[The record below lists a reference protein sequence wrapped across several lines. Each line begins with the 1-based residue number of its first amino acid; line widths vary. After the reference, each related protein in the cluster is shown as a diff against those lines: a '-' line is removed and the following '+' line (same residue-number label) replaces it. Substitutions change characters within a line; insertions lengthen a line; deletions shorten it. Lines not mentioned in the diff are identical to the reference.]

1 MFEFLK
7 KKKRLT
13 KEDNFWKYFERNKKS
28 LEEFINSDLSDYTA
42 YNNLTDAIH
51 KYSDLIFP
59 EVTQNSDGKFVLII
73 TPDGKPSGIP
83 DTEKL
88 YNSKPEIDN
97 WIVEKFRQP
106 KDDLKF
112 KYDGLEYPSSDIEI
126 IPEFIDEEGKVD
138 IRVYI
143 KNMNLDKEKY
153 QTMAWLY
160 LDNILGEFNSITKVR
175 YADFFHLDDGQTV
188 RDSISIL
195 ELRKMIDKE
204 IYKVE

>member
-1 MFEFLK
+1 MLEFLT

-13 KEDNFWKYFERNKKS
+13 KEDRFWEYFQRNKKS
-28 LEEFINSDLSDYTA
+28 IEEFINSDLSNHTA
-42 YNNLTDAIH
+42 YNKLTDEIH

-59 EVTQNSDGKFVLII
+59 EITQNKDGKFVLII

-88 YNSKPEIDN
+88 YNSKPVIEN
-97 WIVEKFRQP
+97 WIVVKFRQP
-106 KDDLKF
+106 KNELKV

-126 IPEFIDEEGKVD
+126 IPEFVVEEEKID

-160 LDNILGEFNSITKVR
+160 LDNILGEYNSISKIR
-175 YADFFHLDDGQTV
+175 YADFFHLDQGQTV
-188 RDSISIL
+188 KESISIL
-195 ELRKMIDKE
+195 ELRQLIDKE
-204 IYKVE
+204 IYKAE

>member
-7 KKKRLT
+7 KKKNLT
-13 KEDNFWKYFERNKKS
+13 KEEKFWKYFEKNKKS
-28 LEEFINSDLSDYTA
+28 LEVFINSDLSDHTA
-42 YNNLTDAIH
+42 YNNLTDEIH
-51 KYSDLIFP
+51 KYSNLIFP
-59 EVTQNSDGKFVLII
+59 EITQNSNGQFVLII

-88 YNSKPEIDN
+88 YNSKPEIEN

-112 KYDGLEYPSSDIEI
+112 EYDGLEYPSSDIEI
-126 IPEFIDEEGKVD
+126 IPEFVKEEGKVD
-138 IRVYI
+138 IRVYV

-160 LDNILGEFNSITKVR
+160 LDNILGEFNSISKIR
-175 YADFFHLDDGQTV
+175 YADFFHLDEGQTV

-204 IYKVE
+204 IYNVG

>member
-7 KKKRLT
+7 KKRLS
-13 KEDNFWKYFERNKKS
+13 KEDKFWKYFERNKKS

-42 YNNLTDAIH
+42 YNNLTDTIH
-51 KYSDLIFP
+51 KYSELIFP
-59 EVTQNSDGKFVLII
+59 EITQNSDGKFVLII

-83 DTEKL
+83 DVEKL
-88 YNSKPEIDN
+88 YNSKPEIEN

-112 KYDGLEYPSSDIEI
+112 EYDGLEYPSSDVEI
-126 IPEFIDEEGKVD
+126 IPEFVNEEGKVD

-160 LDNILGEFNSITKVR
+160 LDNILGEFNSITKIR
-175 YADFFHLDDGQTV
+175 YADFFHLDEGQIV

-195 ELRKMIDKE
+195 ELRKRIDKE
-204 IYKVE
+204 IYNVE

>member
-7 KKKRLT
+7 KKKRFT
-13 KEDNFWKYFERNKKS
+13 KEEKFWEYFERNKKL
-28 LEEFINSDLSDYTA
+28 LEEFINSDLTDYTA
-42 YNNLTDAIH
+42 YNILTDEIH

-88 YNSKPEIDN
+88 HNSKPEIEN

-112 KYDGLEYPSSDIEI
+112 KYDGLEYPSSDIQI
-126 IPEFIDEEGKVD
+126 IPEFASEEGKVD
-138 IRVYI
+138 IRVYV
-143 KNMNLDKEKY
+143 KNMNLDKEKH

-160 LDNILGEFNSITKVR
+160 LDNILGEFNSITKIR

-204 IYKVE
+204 IYRVE

>member
-13 KEDNFWKYFERNKKS
+13 KEEKFWKYFDQNKKS

-42 YNNLTDAIH
+42 YNKLTDEID

-59 EVTQNSDGKFVLII
+59 EVTQNSDDKFVLII

-88 YNSKPEIDN
+88 FNSKPEIEN

-138 IRVYI
+138 IRVYV

-160 LDNILGEFNSITKVR
+160 LDNILGEFNSITKIR
-175 YADFFHLDDGQTV
+175 YADFFHLDEGQTV

-204 IYKVE
+204 IYNVE

>member
-7 KKKRLT
+7 NKKQLT
-13 KEDNFWKYFERNKKS
+13 NEQKFWKYFSRNKKS
-28 LEEFINSDLSDYTA
+28 LEEFINSDLSDYTV
-42 YNNLTDAIH
+42 YNNLTDEIH

-59 EVTQNSDGKFVLII
+59 EITQNIEGKFVLII

-88 YNSKPEIDN
+88 YDSKPEIEN
-97 WIVEKFRQP
+97 WIIEKFRQP
-106 KDDLKF
+106 KEDLKF
-112 KYDGLEYPSSDIEI
+112 KYDGLEYPSSDIQI
-126 IPEFIDEEGKVD
+126 IPELDKEEDKIN

-143 KNMNLDKEKY
+143 KNMDLDKDKY

-160 LDNILGEFNSITKVR
+160 LDNILGEYNSITKLGYV
-175 YADFFHLDDGQTV
+175 DFFHLDDRKTV
-188 RDSISIL
+188 RNSISIL
-195 ELRKMIDKE
+195 ELRKLIDKE

>member
-13 KEDNFWKYFERNKKS
+13 KEERFWEYFQRNKKS
-28 LEEFINSDLSDYTA
+28 FEEFINSDLSNHTA
-42 YNNLTDAIH
+42 YNKLTDEIH

-59 EVTQNSDGKFVLII
+59 EITQNKDGKFVLII

-88 YNSKPEIDN
+88 YNSKPVIEN
-97 WIVEKFRQP
+97 WIVVKFRQP
-106 KDDLKF
+106 KNELKV

-126 IPEFIDEEGKVD
+126 IPEFVVEEEKID

-160 LDNILGEFNSITKVR
+160 LDNILGEYNSISKIR
-175 YADFFHLDDGQTV
+175 YADFFHLDQGQTV
-188 RDSISIL
+188 KESISIL
-195 ELRKMIDKE
+195 ELRQLIDKE
-204 IYKVE
+204 IYKAE